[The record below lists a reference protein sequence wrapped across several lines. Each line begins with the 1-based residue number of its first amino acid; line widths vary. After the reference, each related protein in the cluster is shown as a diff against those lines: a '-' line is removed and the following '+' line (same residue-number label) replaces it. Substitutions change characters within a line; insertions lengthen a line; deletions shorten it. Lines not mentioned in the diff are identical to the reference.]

1 MKPQQGDSKVNEVL
15 LRALLNTINTTNQ
28 VEK

>member
-15 LRALLNTINTTNQ
+15 LRAFLNTINTTNQ